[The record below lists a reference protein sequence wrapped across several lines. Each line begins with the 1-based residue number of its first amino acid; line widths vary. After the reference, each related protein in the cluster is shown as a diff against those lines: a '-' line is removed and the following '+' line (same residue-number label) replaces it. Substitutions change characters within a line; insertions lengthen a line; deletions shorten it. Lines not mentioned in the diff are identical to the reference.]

1 MSNTEEI
8 KEDDFQI
15 IGKQLEQMESISRP
29 ALSYWEDAWRRI
41 KKNRIAFFSL
51 VLLGI
56 YVLLAV
62 FVPIFSPYDYAE
74 QNSVNLSAG
83 ISVQNWFGTDS
94 LGRDLFVR
102 VWMGA
107 RVSLTIGF
115 FAALLNAV
123 IGTLIGGISGYS
135 GGKADMII
143 MRLVE
148 VLYGIPN
155 LIVTILVML
164 VIGRGVISLVIA
176 MTIVGWIGSCRFIR
190 GEILRLKEQDFVLA
204 GKVLGV
210 PSIVIIVKH
219 LIPNVLGLII
229 TNLTS
234 AIPGA
239 IFGEAFLSF
248 IGLGVAPPTA
258 SWGILAKEGIKMLR
272 VAPTQLLIPAFFICT
287 TVLALNLLGDGLRDA
302 FDPKLRGED

>member
-1 MSNTEEI
+1 MNSGEEI
-8 KEDDFQI
+8 NDNEFQI
-15 IGKQLEQMESISRP
+15 VGKQLEQMETITRP
-29 ALSYWEDAWRRI
+29 ALSYWEDAWLRI

-51 VLLGI
+51 ILIVL
-56 YVLLAV
+56 YVLMAV
-62 FVPIFSPYDYAE
+62 FVPILSPYNYAE
-74 QNSVNLSAG
+74 QNPSNLSAG
-83 ISVQNWFGTDS
+83 ISAQNWFGTDS

-107 RVSLTIGF
+107 RVSLSIGF
-115 FAALLNAV
+115 LAALLNAV
-123 IGTLIGGISGYS
+123 IGTLIGGISGYF
-135 GGKADMII
+135 GGKADILI

-164 VIGRGVISLVIA
+164 VIGRGVFSLVIA

-204 GKVLGV
+204 AKVLGV

-272 VAPTQLLIPAFFICT
+272 VAPTQLLIPGFFICT

-302 FDPKLRGED
+302 FDPRLRGEE